1 MFTIKKVVYICK
13 VNKAQQNLK
22 TRKMK
27 ANSLT
32 QMTKKEQLQNRLSMF
47 QNKVVEFSK
56 LISQARYN
64 NNTQLENIYI
74 EQLMQCEKMIQI
86 SKTDLINL

>member
-27 ANSLT
+27 T
-32 QMTKKEQLQNRLSMF
+32 ERFIVK
-47 QNKVVEFSK
+47 KVVKFGMLFGYVVFDTVENKNTVFSYDEDELYK
-56 LISQARYN
+56 A
-64 NNTQLENIYI
+64 
-74 EQLMQCEKMIQI
+74 K
-86 SKTDLINL
+86 SKAELKNALNK